1 MNLGNLGFTELLMIL
16 VIVLVL
22 FGARRVPEIGA
33 SIGKGIR
40 EFKKNI
46 SDVDREVRE
55 PLRDSRPADRL
66 GAGDTLVV
74 VRARGRGAGPPR
86 AEAADLTSARDR
98 RHE

>member
-1 MNLGNLGFTELLMIL
+1 MGFGNLGFGELMVIL

-46 SDVDREVRE
+46 SEIDREVRDPIPQARSAERLQPAEDEAPRPE
-55 PLRDSRPADRL
+55 PKRL
-66 GAGDTLVV
+66 M
-74 VRARGRGAGPPR
+74 
-86 AEAADLTSARDR
+86 
-98 RHE
+98 